1 MDDVDL
7 RLRIRV
13 ISVSTRAAVHTLRA
27 GDPQVNAV
35 LKRGRSLLDE
45 LEPLV
50 LEHGSDEVR
59 QALAEAREGLASLD
73 GQREP

>member
-1 MDDVDL
+1 MDDVAL

-13 ISVSTRAAVHTLRA
+13 ISVSTRAAVHTLGD
-27 GDPQVNAV
+27 GDPQVSAV
-35 LKRGRSLLDE
+35 LKRGGSLLDE

-59 QALAEAREGLASLD
+59 QAFAEAREALASLD